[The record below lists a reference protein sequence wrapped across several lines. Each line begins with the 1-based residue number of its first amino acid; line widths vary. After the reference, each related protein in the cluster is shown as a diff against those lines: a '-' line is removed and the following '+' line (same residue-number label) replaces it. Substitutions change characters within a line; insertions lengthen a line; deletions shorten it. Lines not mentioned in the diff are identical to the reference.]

1 MRRRDLLSALAV
13 LSVAGAAKAGDK
25 KKPGGA
31 GYLTIPPLT
40 AGIIRP
46 NGQRGVLTVELGIDT
61 PDPALREQ
69 VMELIP
75 RLRDAY
81 NASTQIFGANLRPG
95 EAPDLDRLEAS
106 LQADTDRV
114 VGRRGARILLG
125 TTLVN

>member
-13 LSVAGAAKAGDK
+13 LSAAGAAQADDK

-31 GYLTIPPLT
+31 GYLTFPTLT
-40 AGIIRP
+40 AMIIRP
-46 NGQRGVLTVELGIDT
+46 SGQRGVLTVEAGIDT
-61 PDPALREQ
+61 PDPALRER
-69 VMELIP
+69 VMELVP
-75 RLRDAY
+75 RLVDAY
-81 NASTQIFGANLRPG
+81 NVSLQVFGVNLRPG
-95 EAPDLDRLEAS
+95 EAPDLDQLEAR